1 MTHSYSVT
9 ILMNLMKMVSIYQF
23 YWLLQDEHQSN
34 EIGHINI
41 FLPNYL
47 LTDNLGNL

>member
-1 MTHSYSVT
+1 
-9 ILMNLMKMVSIYQF
+9 MNLMKMVSIYQF
-23 YWLLQDEHQSN
+23 EHQSN